1 MFYEGNTKGNQ
12 AKTGHITSKE
22 LTIPDLLA
30 ANAVDKNP
38 AWASQGTRPKPMGI
52 HVFSARRPQGGNSY
66 RLHIR
71 AIN

>member
-1 MFYEGNTKGNQ
+1 MPMFEGNSK
-12 AKTGHITSKE
+12 GHITSKV

-38 AWASQGTRPKPMGI
+38 AWASRGTRPKTMEN
-52 HVFSARRPQGGNSY
+52 HVFSARRPQGGISY

-71 AIN
+71 AVN